1 MATIHVVLADDHPV
15 VRAGIRTLL
24 DRADDIHVVAEID
37 NGDGVL
43 SLVEEHQPDVLILD
57 IEMPGLSGLEVA
69 QQLQKRQLS
78 TRVLALSAH
87 ADIRYIDHILA
98 NGAFGYLVKE
108 EAPHMIIAA
117 VRGVAAGEQGW
128 MSRQAAAEMSALLRR
143 AENGTELTPREQEVL
158 KLIAAGKSNQEIAL
172 KLHISESTV
181 EKHLGSVYAKLG
193 VGSRVEAAVY
203 AIRNNLD

>member
-1 MATIHVVLADDHPV
+1 MATIHVILADDHPV

-24 DRADDIHVVAEID
+24 DRADDIHVVAETD

-128 MSRQAAAEMSALLRR
+128 MSRQAAAETSALLRR

-181 EKHLGSVYAKLG
+181 EKHLSSIYAKLG
-193 VGSRVEAAVY
+193 VSSRVEAAVY
-203 AIRNNLD
+203 AIRNDLA

>member
-108 EAPHMIIAA
+108 EAPQMIIAA

>member
-1 MATIHVVLADDHPV
+1 MATIHVILADDHPV

-24 DRADDIHVVAEID
+24 DRADDIHVVAETD

>member
-1 MATIHVVLADDHPV
+1 MATIHVILADDHPV

-24 DRADDIHVVAEID
+24 DRADDIHVVAETD

-69 QQLQKRQLS
+69 QQLQKRQLP

>member
-1 MATIHVVLADDHPV
+1 MATIHVILADDHPV

-24 DRADDIHVVAEID
+24 DRADDIHVVAETD

-108 EAPHMIIAA
+108 EAPQMIIAA

>member
-1 MATIHVVLADDHPV
+1 MGDIHVILVDDHPV

-24 DRADDIHVVAEID
+24 DRADDICVVAETD

-43 SLVEEHQPDVLILD
+43 SLVEKHRPDVLILD
-57 IEMPGLSGLEVA
+57 IEMPGLSGVEVA
-69 QQLQKRQLS
+69 QQLQTRQLP

-108 EAPHMIIAA
+108 EAPQMIIAA

-128 MSRQAAAEMSALLRR
+128 MSRQASAEMNARLSRSQSIS
-143 AENGTELTPREQEVL
+143 ELTPREQEVL
-158 KLIAAGKSNQEIAL
+158 ALVAAGKSNQEIAL
-172 KLHISESTV
+172 ALQISESTV
-181 EKHLGSVYAKLG
+181 EKHLSSVYTKLD
-193 VGSRVEAAVY
+193 VGSRVEAAVL
-203 AIRNNLD
+203 AVRNRLV

>member
-1 MATIHVVLADDHPV
+1 MATIHVILADDHPV

-24 DRADDIHVVAEID
+24 DRADDIHVVAETD

-69 QQLQKRQLS
+69 QQLQKRQLP

-128 MSRQAAAEMSALLRR
+128 MSRQAAAEMSAQLRR
-143 AENGTELTPREQEVL
+143 VENGTELTPREQGVL

-172 KLHISESTV
+172 ALHISESTV
-181 EKHLGSVYAKLG
+181 EKHLSSIYAKLG
-193 VGSRVEAAVY
+193 VSSRVEAAVY
-203 AIRNNLD
+203 AIRNDLA

>member
-1 MATIHVVLADDHPV
+1 MATIHVILADDHPV

-24 DRADDIHVVAEID
+24 DRADDIHVVAETD

-172 KLHISESTV
+172 ALHISESTV
-181 EKHLGSVYAKLG
+181 EKHLSSIYAKLG
-193 VGSRVEAAVY
+193 VSSRVEAAVY
-203 AIRNNLD
+203 AIRNDLA

>member
-57 IEMPGLSGLEVA
+57 IEMPGLSGLDVA
-69 QQLQKRQLS
+69 QQLQKRQLP

>member
-1 MATIHVVLADDHPV
+1 MATIHVILADDHPV

-24 DRADDIHVVAEID
+24 DRADDIHVVAETD

-128 MSRQAAAEMSALLRR
+128 MSRQAAAEMSAQLRR
-143 AENGTELTPREQEVL
+143 VENGTELTPREQGVL

-172 KLHISESTV
+172 ALHISESTV
-181 EKHLGSVYAKLG
+181 EKHLSSIYAKLG
-193 VGSRVEAAVY
+193 VSSRVEAAVY
-203 AIRNNLD
+203 AIRNDLA